1 MQQRFFLLGVCAF
14 AFGVPVFPQQGTDP
28 SVGAQASAGDGGMM
42 TVEQAYLNSAEGVVI
57 KEMVESRGHDSKVLA
72 LQYIQEALEGGR
84 GSDDLQEALSRL
96 ATAGLFRVIRE
107 QGRVINDFPDI
118 RLRACELLAR
128 LPSARTKDALIQV
141 MCADREPSVV
151 RAAVKSLGEVGIN
164 EQDETTATIGWISR
178 KFSAIN
184 PTGSLALEIL
194 NTYERLAPTVRDR
207 RAVVESIMDIAAD
220 GRYAAAVRAR
230 ALEVVKGVVSGGK

>member
-1 MQQRFFLLGVCAF
+1 
-14 AFGVPVFPQQGTDP
+14 
-28 SVGAQASAGDGGMM
+28 
-42 TVEQAYLNSAEGVVI
+42 
-57 KEMVESRGHDSKVLA
+57 
-72 LQYIQEALEGGR
+72 
-84 GSDDLQEALSRL
+84 
-96 ATAGLFRVIRE
+96 
-107 QGRVINDFPDI
+107 
-118 RLRACELLAR
+118 
-128 LPSARTKDALIQV
+128 
-141 MCADREPSVV
+141 
-151 RAAVKSLGEVGIN
+151 
-164 EQDETTATIGWISR
+164 